1 MKVRQKFNRD
11 DRRWDFLPKGTKAEL
26 DQFDEQKNE
35 LEKQANK
42 MKKSQKSLTNDSD
55 DSLSDSADSSSD
67 GGDEEEEEEN
77 AVGGSDEP
85 SENTLKPSGK
95 WYYCSD
101 SHVREVTEESVLKT
115 QAYILFYER
124 IF

>member
-1 MKVRQKFNRD
+1 MKVRPKFGRD

-42 MKKSQKSLTNDSD
+42 MKKRQMSLTNDSD
-55 DSLSDSADSSSD
+55 DSLSDSVTSSSD
-67 GGDEEEEEEN
+67 GNDEDEEEEN

-85 SENTLKPSGK
+85 SENSLKPPGK

-101 SHVREVTEESVLKT
+101 SHVREVSEETVLKT